1 MLLPRRLCPHKLAC
15 EYEHFFNP
23 SYASLSGFRGMTLS
37 TLDRLTERLVSRLF
51 FYGWAIV
58 SITFATAMI
67 TAGIGG
73 YGLSFFI
80 IPMSE
85 EFGIS
90 RIEFSAISAFR
101 LALLPVMPLL
111 GFLVDKKHGPRLLI
125 TIGSIIAGVALL
137 LTSRVSNIWQFY
149 IIYGV
154 VFGMAMNSMGG
165 MLVGPAVI
173 SKWFIR
179 LRGRAMA
186 VGTMGISAG
195 GFVIAPLAGWV
206 IGQYGWRA
214 GWVVLG
220 LILLVIVAPM
230 AALLMRRSPEDAG
243 MQPDGDPAPVDS
255 QHAAAA
261 KSEYSFTLKQALR
274 TRSLW
279 LMVGIQSVMLVSL
292 SPVLFHQVAYV
303 QDKGFDLGIATTLAT
318 TLAFFAIVAKLPWG
332 YLSER
337 VHVRWVMAVC
347 LTTSGLSLFIIV
359 LADNLWM
366 LYVYAALHGLT
377 MGGVPTVMNVAWAV
391 YFGRRHIGAIRGV
404 VTPVGSIAG
413 AFSPIYAGWAWSTDT
428 NYDTPFTMF
437 AVLWIIG
444 GVLALVAATPKIP
457 RSSAV
462 GLERQGSASA

>member
-1 MLLPRRLCPHKLAC
+1 MRI
-15 EYEHFFNP
+15 
-23 SYASLSGFRGMTLS
+23 S
-37 TLDRLTERLVSRLF
+37 TLDIFVERSVSRFF
-51 FYGWAIV
+51 FYGWAVV

-80 IPMSE
+80 IPMSQE
-85 EFGIS
+85 LGIS
-90 RIEFSAISAFR
+90 RTEFSAISAFR
-101 LALLPVMPLL
+101 LALLPFMPLL
-111 GFLVDKKHGPRLLI
+111 GILVDKKHGPRLMI
-125 TIGSIIAGVALL
+125 FIGSIIAGFALL
-137 LTSRVSNIWQFY
+137 ATSRINSIWQFY

-165 MLVGPAVI
+165 MLIGPAVI

-195 GFVIAPLAGWV
+195 GFVVAPLAGWI
-206 IGQYGWRA
+206 IGQFGWRA

-220 LILLVIVAPM
+220 LILLVVVAPM
-230 AALLMRRSPEDAG
+230 AGLLMRRSPEDTG
-243 MQPDGDPAPVDS
+243 MQPDGDSMLSDPQYVSATAVRP
-255 QHAAAA
+255 
-261 KSEYSFTLKQALR
+261 EYSFTLNQALR

-279 LMVGIQSVMLVSL
+279 LLVAIQSVMLVSL

-303 QDKGFDLGIATTLAT
+303 QDKGFDLKTATTLAT
-318 TLAFFAIVAKLPWG
+318 TLAFFAIVAKIPWG

-337 VHVRWVMAVC
+337 IHVRWVMALC
-347 LTTSGLSLFIIV
+347 LIPSGLSLFILV
-359 LADNLWM
+359 WADHLWM
-366 LYVYAALHGLT
+366 LYTYAALHGLT

-413 AFSPIYAGWAWSTDT
+413 AFSPIYAGWAWSTET
-428 NYDTPFTMF
+428 SYDVPFSMF
-437 AVLWIIG
+437 AIAWIVG
-444 GVLALVAATPKIP
+444 GVLALMATTPRIP
-457 RSSAV
+457 TSKDTES
-462 GLERQGSASA
+462 EQQHSESTST